1 MQSKE
6 IIDHI
11 AGVLKQVDPTVEA
24 VHLNRIDKLKT
35 PAFSIEIIQD
45 QITSFSKDIEDC
57 SLMLNL
63 IYYPPSKVLNKSLE
77 VSALLME
84 IFLPTFQVGD
94 RYFNFP
100 EGVEA
105 RFVDEALNFVLTF
118 RWQRYSKRTF
128 VDAHGQV
135 AHYDAAD
142 ENKEVLMNRVFDLEK
157 METIETKIE
166 KK

>member
-35 PAFSIEIIQD
+35 PAFSIEIIHD
-45 QITSFSKDIEDC
+45 QITSFSKEIEDC
-57 SLMLNL
+57 SLMLNI
-63 IYYPPSKVLNKSLE
+63 IYYPHAKALTKSLE
-77 VSALLME
+77 ISGQLME
-84 IFLPTFQVGD
+84 IFLPTFKVGD

-100 EGVEA
+100 DGVEA
-105 RFVDEALNFVLTF
+105 RFVEEALNFVLTF
-118 RWQRYSKRTF
+118 RWQRYSKWTF
-128 VDAHGQV
+128 VNANNEV
-135 AHYDAAD
+135 EHYDAAD
-142 ENKEVLMNRVFDLEK
+142 DSKEVLMNRVFELDK
-157 METIETKIE
+157 MGNIETKLE